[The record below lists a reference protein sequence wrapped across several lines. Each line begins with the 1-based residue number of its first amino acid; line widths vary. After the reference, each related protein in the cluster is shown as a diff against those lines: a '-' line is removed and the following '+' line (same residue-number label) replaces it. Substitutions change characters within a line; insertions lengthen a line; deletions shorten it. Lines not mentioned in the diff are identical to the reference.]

1 MKEIEDV
8 PYIGIKLQ
16 NSDEVKR
23 SGGDS
28 ISMKSYLGLTAAYEK
43 VHRKTGRITTVLLGL
58 LGESE
63 NSLMRSLY
71 LLAFLLVLLVLAA
84 GTVMISQSAP
94 NSSLRDNLRDGCC

>member
-84 GTVMISQSAP
+84 GTVMISPSAP
-94 NSSLRDNLRDGCC
+94 NSSLPENLRDGCC

>member
-28 ISMKSYLGLTAAYEK
+28 ISMKS
-43 VHRKTGRITTVLLGL
+43 
-58 LGESE
+58 
-63 NSLMRSLY
+63 
-71 LLAFLLVLLVLAA
+71 
-84 GTVMISQSAP
+84 ISWA
-94 NSSLRDNLRDGCC
+94 NGGI

>member
-28 ISMKSYLGLTAAYEK
+28 ISMKSDLGLTAAYEK

-94 NSSLRDNLRDGCC
+94 NSSLPENLRDGCC

>member
-1 MKEIEDV
+1 M
-8 PYIGIKLQ
+8 
-16 NSDEVKR
+16 KR

-94 NSSLRDNLRDGCC
+94 NSGLPENLRDGCC

>member
-28 ISMKSYLGLTAAYEK
+28 IPMKSYLGLTAAYEK
-43 VHRKTGRITTVLLGL
+43 VHRKTGRITERHSWGLWGKVKTV
-58 LGESE
+58 
-63 NSLMRSLY
+63 
-71 LLAFLLVLLVLAA
+71 
-84 GTVMISQSAP
+84 
-94 NSSLRDNLRDGCC
+94 

>member
-16 NSDEVKR
+16 NRDEVKR

-43 VHRKTGRITTVLLGL
+43 VHRKTGRITERQPARESAGWLL
-58 LGESE
+58 
-63 NSLMRSLY
+63 LY
-71 LLAFLLVLLVLAA
+71 
-84 GTVMISQSAP
+84 
-94 NSSLRDNLRDGCC
+94 DK